1 MTPAETDQII
11 DAMAAEAEKTS
22 EDGQL
27 PGAIYLRDVDYIA
40 SKLKTEMTT
49 INRGIRYRGVR
60 VLVSSKYESRV
71 VARVD
76 LQEDVGDFEPLT
88 PTP

>member
-11 DAMAAEAEKTS
+11 DAMAAEAEKTG

-27 PGAIYLRDVDYIA
+27 AGAIYLRDVDYIA